1 MPRPSS
7 VTSTPS
13 ERSESIVVR
22 IGRRRADAS
31 PSNPTGPSARAA
43 TGGMN
48 RMTVPA
54 SPQSIDVP
62 PESSPGVTSRSG
74 PNTLFEGTASAGT
87 SSICTPSDRS
97 ASIMSAESRECS
109 GARSSDGPS
118 ARAASTSSRLVRLFE
133 PGSRM
138 DAASGPRAVGA
149 THGPGSGACRF
160 IPSSYGLNSGPEYG
174 WTSIGY
180 SVSGRLE
187 TEGSPPHD
195 DDDARLRN
203 EHRSG
208 HR

>member
-1 MPRPSS
+1 M
-7 VTSTPS
+7 
-13 ERSESIVVR
+13 R
-22 IGRRRADAS
+22 IGRRRAEAS
-31 PSNPTGPSARAA
+31 PSNPTGPSASAA

-62 PESSPGVTSRSG
+62 PESSPGVTRRSG
-74 PNTLFEGTASAGT
+74 PNGLSAGT
-87 SSICTPSDRS
+87 SSMRTPSERS

-118 ARAASTSSRLVRLFE
+118 ASAASTSSRLVRLFE
-133 PGSRM
+133 PGRRM

-149 THGPGSGACRF
+149 SHDPGSGACTF

-174 WTSIGY
+174 CTSIGY

-187 TEGSPPHD
+187 TEG
-195 DDDARLRN
+195 A
-203 EHRSG
+203 HRMTTMALATEPSIDPATVE
-208 HR
+208 RDW